1 MADGPQKPEKSGTEA
16 PKSGLD
22 FAAAQQLDESLR
34 KIDAALDKK
43 ESKDSLEALGT
54 EMLYE
59 FSKEKYTPEVFLNS
73 LQEVFFDHEHQFN
86 PPIDFFEYVEAFG
99 PDMVILCQQKLK
111 DAGLDLGKFGPNE
124 DGVDGKL
131 GNVTAAAFN
140 EFYNPEGDL
149 DKDEKALSDQIP
161 SVGQSK
167 AKSAPV
173 SEGIKVNE
181 DEPRQTADLSD
192 QSGLLT
198 HPFER
203 GKESYHKTHEI
214 ISALTAYHNQTES
227 TVVLNN
233 LARDFGEKE
242 KFGPPFL
249 ITEDPITHGPIKFL
263 GRTIENGIHA
273 ALLPALKAAEEKI
286 AGMHLNYQP
295 GGIGGTRKNC
305 MMSFNGKLSDTIPSF
320 HAWGLAIDIDAGENF
335 GRHGRGTI
343 PDEVAAALVE
353 SGLHWGLIG
362 NPSKPPYL
370 GKDPMHF
377 QLRYL
382 PRDPNY
388 LSSISASTE
397 GMKYYYK
404 LKPVLDRM

>member
-1 MADGPQKPEKSGTEA
+1 MADGPQKPEQSGTEA
-16 PKSGLD
+16 PKSGLA
-22 FAAAQQLDESLR
+22 FAAAQKLDDSLR
-34 KIDAALDKK
+34 KIDAALNKK
-43 ESKDSLEALGT
+43 ENEDSLNALGT
-54 EMLYE
+54 EMLHE
-59 FSKEKYTPEVFLNS
+59 FSQEKYTPEVFLSS
-73 LQEVFFDHEHQFN
+73 LQEVFYDHEHQFN
-86 PPIDFFEYVEAFG
+86 PPMDFFEYVEAFG
-99 PDMVILCQQKLK
+99 PDMVILCQKKLK
-111 DAGLDLGKFGPNE
+111 EAGMKLGKFGPNK
-124 DGVDGKL
+124 DGIDGKL
-131 GNVTAAAFN
+131 GNITAAAFN
-140 EFYNPEGDL
+140 KFYDTVALE
-149 DKDEKALSDQIP
+149 DEKAPPDQKP
-161 SVGQSK
+161 TFGETK
-167 AKSAPV
+167 AKIGTPSKYPKT
-173 SEGIKVNE
+173 EE
-181 DEPRQTADLSD
+181 DVPKQVADLSNID
-192 QSGLLT
+192 GLLA

-203 GKESYHKTHEI
+203 GKEPYHKTHEI
-214 ISALTAYHNQTES
+214 ISALSAYHNQTES

-233 LARDFGEKE
+233 LVRDFGEKE

-273 ALLPALKAAEEKI
+273 ALLPPIKAAEEKI
-286 AGMHLNYQP
+286 AALHLNYQP

-320 HAWGLAIDIDAGENF
+320 HAWGLAFDIDAGENF

-382 PRDPNY
+382 PNDPNY
-388 LSSISASTE
+388 LSSISGSSE
-397 GMKYYYK
+397 GMKYYRK
-404 LKPVLDRM
+404 LKPVLDKM